1 MSSDVVT
8 APGRARIVFLFRV
21 PASRQEAFLSAY
33 ERIRHLVAAGT
44 PGHLADQVCQ
54 SGDDPEQWLIT
65 SEWRDLEAFL
75 AWERTDEHR
84 ALVRPMR
91 ECITDARSLR
101 FAVVHETRG
110 IETGFGS

>member
-21 PASRQEAFLSAY
+21 PASRQPAFLSAY
-33 ERIRHLVAAGT
+33 ERIRHLVAGT

-91 ECITDARSLR
+91 ECITDVRSLR
-101 FAVVHETRG
+101 FAVVYETRG
-110 IETGFGS
+110 IEATVHS